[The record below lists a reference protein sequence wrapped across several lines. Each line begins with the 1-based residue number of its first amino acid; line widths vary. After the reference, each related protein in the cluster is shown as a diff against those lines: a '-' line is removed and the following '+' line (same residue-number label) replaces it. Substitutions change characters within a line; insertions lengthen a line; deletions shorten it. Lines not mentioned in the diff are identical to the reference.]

1 MRNTLRA
8 LVVVAFGALFPMQ
21 AAAGD
26 YEVANVM
33 DDALYGA
40 GVGGMVGLG
49 VMLLSDKP
57 SDNWNYVSR
66 GVGVGIIAGAA
77 YGLFRSSQALAQVE
91 DGRIKYGIPSP
102 ELAFQETPAG
112 LDLVVKTDLIRGS
125 F

>member
-1 MRNTLRA
+1 MKTLKILLIA
-8 LVVVAFGALFPMQ
+8 SVLAFVPAK
-21 AAAGD
+21 ASAGD

-49 VMLLSDKP
+49 LMLLSTSP
-57 SDNWNYVSR
+57 TSNWNYLTQ

-77 YGLFRSSQALAQVE
+77 YGVYRSSRAFAQVE
-91 DGRIKYGIPSP
+91 DGQINLGMPSP
-102 ELAFQETPAG
+102 QFAVQDTPAG
-112 LDLVVKTDLIRGS
+112 LMLVARTDLIAGE

>member
-1 MRNTLRA
+1 MKTLKVLLVAAA
-8 LVVVAFGALFPMQ
+8 LAFVPVKAS
-21 AAAGD
+21 AGD

-49 VMLLSDKP
+49 LMLLSTSP
-57 SDNWNYVSR
+57 TSNWNYLTQ

-77 YGLFRSSQALAQVE
+77 YGVYRSSRAFAQVE
-91 DGRIKYGIPSP
+91 DGQINLGMPSP
-102 ELAFQETPAG
+102 KFAVQDTPVG
-112 LDLVVKTDLIRGS
+112 LILVAKTDLIAGQ

>member
-1 MRNTLRA
+1 MKTLKVL
-8 LVVVAFGALFPMQ
+8 LVAATLAFVPAK
-21 AAAGD
+21 ASAGD

-49 VMLLSDKP
+49 LMLLSTSP
-57 SDNWNYVSR
+57 TSNWNYLTQ

-77 YGLFRSSQALAQVE
+77 YGVYRSSRAFAQVE
-91 DGRIKYGIPSP
+91 DGQINLGIPSP
-102 ELAFQETPAG
+102 QFALQDTPEG
-112 LDLVVKTDLIRGS
+112 LVLVAKTDLIAGE